1 MVNLGDNP
9 AEDEY
14 NFQAAF
20 TLLRIG
26 GIILLLF
33 LLFVMG
39 RIKTSGF
46 PYSPESMKKFVNAA
60 TAAMANTK

>member
-1 MVNLGDNP
+1 MANMD
-9 AEDEY
+9 ATDEY

-26 GIILLLF
+26 GIFLLFF

-39 RIKTSGF
+39 RIQTTGF
-46 PYSPESMKKFVNAA
+46 PYSAENMKKFVNAA
-60 TAAMANTK
+60 MTKHA